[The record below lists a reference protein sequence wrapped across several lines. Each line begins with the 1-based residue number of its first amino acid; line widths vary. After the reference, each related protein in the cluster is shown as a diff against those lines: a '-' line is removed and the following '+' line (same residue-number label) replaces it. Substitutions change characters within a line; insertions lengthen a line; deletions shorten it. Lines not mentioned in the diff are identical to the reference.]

1 MTRYSPGQ
9 DRAGSP
15 VIWRTATT
23 EFGADVSYEISM
35 YGAREMVRTWRTDP
49 AKMAE
54 QGFTAAAIAEL
65 EKAIEKVKNDNQGL

>member
-35 YGAREMVRTWRTDP
+35 YGAREMVRKWREDP
-49 AKMAE
+49 SSMAA
-54 QGFTAAAIAEL
+54 QGFTAGSVAEL
-65 EKAIEKVKNDNQGL
+65 QEAIEKVKNATL